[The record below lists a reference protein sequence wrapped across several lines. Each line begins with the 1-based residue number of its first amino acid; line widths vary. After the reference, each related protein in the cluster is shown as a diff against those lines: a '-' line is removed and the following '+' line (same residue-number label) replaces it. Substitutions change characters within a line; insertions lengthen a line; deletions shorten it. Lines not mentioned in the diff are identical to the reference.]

1 MSILFLLNL
10 YFLFCLS
17 YDPGNKITHIL
28 FKCVFPPV
36 LPYMYRLMAALSIS
50 HNSNI
55 RYFFHLCFSD
65 FIAEFF
71 IALIKLSPDTRF
83 LHLPVHLFCA
93 VPVCGV

>member
-1 MSILFLLNL
+1 MSMSI
-10 YFLFCLS
+10 YFYHLFCFI
-17 YDPGNKITHIL
+17 YDPGNKITHTL
-28 FKCVFPPV
+28 FKCVFLPV
-36 LPYMYRLMAALSIS
+36 LSYVYSMMTALLIP

-71 IALIKLSPDTRF
+71 IPLIKLSTDARF